1 MTINRLDYWRTGKY
15 KCRECD
21 RYFDEPSC
29 FFEHG
34 EYWGAPYTEKIE
46 CCPDCNSVCYEEIEE
61 EEENGEDALEA
72 AD

>member
-1 MTINRLDYWRTGKY
+1 MY

-21 RYFDEPSC
+21 RYFDEPSW

-46 CCPDCNSVCYEEIEE
+46 CCPHCKSVCYEEVEE
-61 EEENGEDALEA
+61 EEEDA
-72 AD
+72 